1 MCYNYLRDIM
11 EILADKLRP
20 KKIDDIIGQKHLVGE
35 GKILTNLVKNKKLFS
50 MIFYGKPGIGKTS
63 IATALVSELEMHYK
77 FLNAT
82 VNNKSD
88 FDTAI
93 MEAKMYGD
101 MVLIIDEIHR
111 MNKDKQDLLLPYIE
125 NGTIILI
132 GLTTSN
138 PYHKINP
145 AIRSRCQIFE
155 LHELSKED
163 IIDGLNKALPKL
175 DNIKIDKDA
184 IDYVA
189 NLASGDMRF
198 ALNLLEVAYYSSD
211 KKITLEDIK
220 KINNKPVFF
229 HDKDGDGHYDVLSAL
244 QKSIRGSDVDAS
256 LHYLAR
262 LIEAEDLDSIY
273 RRLSVIAYED
283 IGMANPG
290 IGPRVMAAISAAELV
305 GLPEARIALG
315 QIVVEMAL
323 SPKSNSSHLAL
334 DDAINDIRKGNTG
347 NVPDNIKTSSPDY
360 LYPHNYPND
369 WVKQN
374 YMPKNLIGKKYYRP
388 KNNKISVIGLGV
400 YSLAI
405 SKMLAKKDENEIVI
419 WTENNEK
426 YEEYKKTKKV
436 ASVFDTKLPKN
447 IKISASMEDALE
459 NTNLI
464 YIITASKYVDIVTK
478 QMKPYY
484 NPKIPVCIAS
494 KGIEESREELLSNI
508 VKNALKTNNIAVI
521 SGPTFA
527 VDILN
532 NEPVALALAS
542 KTKKAKEYVLNT
554 LANDTLKLRPS
565 KDMIGIQMCGSIKN
579 VIAIA
584 SGILSGLGYSNST
597 QSFLINESLH
607 DIKDIIKIFGGN
619 PKTILSFAGVGD
631 LMLTCTSTKSRNF
644 SFGVI
649 VGSTKDQNKINEY
662 LATHTVEGYNT
673 LEIVYKML
681 QKKGIEIELITTIYD
696 IVYNGIDANT
706 LAKFLVTKK

>member
-1 MCYNYLRDIM
+1 M
-11 EILADKLRP
+11 
-20 KKIDDIIGQKHLVGE
+20 
-35 GKILTNLVKNKKLFS
+35 
-50 MIFYGKPGIGKTS
+50 
-63 IATALVSELEMHYK
+63 
-77 FLNAT
+77 
-82 VNNKSD
+82 
-88 FDTAI
+88 
-93 MEAKMYGD
+93 
-101 MVLIIDEIHR
+101 
-111 MNKDKQDLLLPYIE
+111 
-125 NGTIILI
+125 
-132 GLTTSN
+132 
-138 PYHKINP
+138 
-145 AIRSRCQIFE
+145 
-155 LHELSKED
+155 
-163 IIDGLNKALPKL
+163 
-175 DNIKIDKDA
+175 
-184 IDYVA
+184 
-189 NLASGDMRF
+189 
-198 ALNLLEVAYYSSD
+198 
-211 KKITLEDIK
+211 
-220 KINNKPVFF
+220 
-229 HDKDGDGHYDVLSAL
+229 
-244 QKSIRGSDVDAS
+244 
-256 LHYLAR
+256 
-262 LIEAEDLDSIY
+262 
-273 RRLSVIAYED
+273 
-283 IGMANPG
+283 
-290 IGPRVMAAISAAELV
+290 
-305 GLPEARIALG
+305 
-315 QIVVEMAL
+315 
-323 SPKSNSSHLAL
+323 
-334 DDAINDIRKGNTG
+334 
-347 NVPDNIKTSSPDY
+347 
-360 LYPHNYPND
+360 
-369 WVKQN
+369 
-374 YMPKNLIGKKYYRP
+374 
-388 KNNKISVIGLGV
+388 KISVIGLGV

-426 YEEYKKTKKV
+426 YKEYKKTKKV

-447 IKISASMEDALE
+447 IKISASMEDTLE

-508 VKNALKTNNIAVI
+508 VKSALKTNNIAVI

-696 IVYNGIDANT
+696 IVYNGVDANT
-706 LAKFLVTKK
+706 LATFLVTKK

>member
-1 MCYNYLRDIM
+1 M
-11 EILADKLRP
+11 
-20 KKIDDIIGQKHLVGE
+20 
-35 GKILTNLVKNKKLFS
+35 
-50 MIFYGKPGIGKTS
+50 
-63 IATALVSELEMHYK
+63 
-77 FLNAT
+77 
-82 VNNKSD
+82 
-88 FDTAI
+88 
-93 MEAKMYGD
+93 
-101 MVLIIDEIHR
+101 
-111 MNKDKQDLLLPYIE
+111 
-125 NGTIILI
+125 
-132 GLTTSN
+132 
-138 PYHKINP
+138 
-145 AIRSRCQIFE
+145 
-155 LHELSKED
+155 
-163 IIDGLNKALPKL
+163 
-175 DNIKIDKDA
+175 
-184 IDYVA
+184 
-189 NLASGDMRF
+189 
-198 ALNLLEVAYYSSD
+198 
-211 KKITLEDIK
+211 
-220 KINNKPVFF
+220 
-229 HDKDGDGHYDVLSAL
+229 
-244 QKSIRGSDVDAS
+244 
-256 LHYLAR
+256 
-262 LIEAEDLDSIY
+262 
-273 RRLSVIAYED
+273 
-283 IGMANPG
+283 
-290 IGPRVMAAISAAELV
+290 
-305 GLPEARIALG
+305 
-315 QIVVEMAL
+315 
-323 SPKSNSSHLAL
+323 
-334 DDAINDIRKGNTG
+334 
-347 NVPDNIKTSSPDY
+347 
-360 LYPHNYPND
+360 
-369 WVKQN
+369 
-374 YMPKNLIGKKYYRP
+374 
-388 KNNKISVIGLGV
+388 KISVIGLGV

-447 IKISASMEDALE
+447 IKISASMENTLE

-696 IVYNGIDANT
+696 IVYNGVDANT

>member
-1 MCYNYLRDIM
+1 M
-11 EILADKLRP
+11 
-20 KKIDDIIGQKHLVGE
+20 
-35 GKILTNLVKNKKLFS
+35 
-50 MIFYGKPGIGKTS
+50 
-63 IATALVSELEMHYK
+63 
-77 FLNAT
+77 
-82 VNNKSD
+82 
-88 FDTAI
+88 
-93 MEAKMYGD
+93 
-101 MVLIIDEIHR
+101 
-111 MNKDKQDLLLPYIE
+111 
-125 NGTIILI
+125 
-132 GLTTSN
+132 
-138 PYHKINP
+138 
-145 AIRSRCQIFE
+145 
-155 LHELSKED
+155 
-163 IIDGLNKALPKL
+163 
-175 DNIKIDKDA
+175 
-184 IDYVA
+184 
-189 NLASGDMRF
+189 
-198 ALNLLEVAYYSSD
+198 
-211 KKITLEDIK
+211 
-220 KINNKPVFF
+220 
-229 HDKDGDGHYDVLSAL
+229 
-244 QKSIRGSDVDAS
+244 
-256 LHYLAR
+256 
-262 LIEAEDLDSIY
+262 
-273 RRLSVIAYED
+273 
-283 IGMANPG
+283 
-290 IGPRVMAAISAAELV
+290 
-305 GLPEARIALG
+305 
-315 QIVVEMAL
+315 
-323 SPKSNSSHLAL
+323 
-334 DDAINDIRKGNTG
+334 
-347 NVPDNIKTSSPDY
+347 
-360 LYPHNYPND
+360 
-369 WVKQN
+369 
-374 YMPKNLIGKKYYRP
+374 
-388 KNNKISVIGLGV
+388 KISVIGLGV

-447 IKISASMEDALE
+447 IKINASMEDTLE
-459 NTNLI
+459 KTNLI

-484 NPKIPVCIAS
+484 NPEIPVCIAS

-681 QKKGIEIELITTIYD
+681 QKKGIEIKLITTIYD
-696 IVYNGIDANT
+696 IVYNGVDANT
-706 LAKFLVTKK
+706 LATFLVTKK

>member
-1 MCYNYLRDIM
+1 M
-11 EILADKLRP
+11 
-20 KKIDDIIGQKHLVGE
+20 
-35 GKILTNLVKNKKLFS
+35 
-50 MIFYGKPGIGKTS
+50 
-63 IATALVSELEMHYK
+63 
-77 FLNAT
+77 
-82 VNNKSD
+82 
-88 FDTAI
+88 
-93 MEAKMYGD
+93 
-101 MVLIIDEIHR
+101 
-111 MNKDKQDLLLPYIE
+111 
-125 NGTIILI
+125 
-132 GLTTSN
+132 
-138 PYHKINP
+138 
-145 AIRSRCQIFE
+145 
-155 LHELSKED
+155 
-163 IIDGLNKALPKL
+163 
-175 DNIKIDKDA
+175 
-184 IDYVA
+184 
-189 NLASGDMRF
+189 
-198 ALNLLEVAYYSSD
+198 
-211 KKITLEDIK
+211 
-220 KINNKPVFF
+220 
-229 HDKDGDGHYDVLSAL
+229 
-244 QKSIRGSDVDAS
+244 
-256 LHYLAR
+256 
-262 LIEAEDLDSIY
+262 
-273 RRLSVIAYED
+273 
-283 IGMANPG
+283 
-290 IGPRVMAAISAAELV
+290 
-305 GLPEARIALG
+305 
-315 QIVVEMAL
+315 
-323 SPKSNSSHLAL
+323 
-334 DDAINDIRKGNTG
+334 
-347 NVPDNIKTSSPDY
+347 
-360 LYPHNYPND
+360 
-369 WVKQN
+369 
-374 YMPKNLIGKKYYRP
+374 
-388 KNNKISVIGLGV
+388 KISVIGLGV

-447 IKISASMEDALE
+447 IKISASMEDTLE

-508 VKNALKTNNIAVI
+508 VKSALKTNNIAVI

-696 IVYNGIDANT
+696 IVYNGVDANT
-706 LAKFLVTKK
+706 LATFLVTKK

>member
-1 MCYNYLRDIM
+1 M
-11 EILADKLRP
+11 
-20 KKIDDIIGQKHLVGE
+20 
-35 GKILTNLVKNKKLFS
+35 
-50 MIFYGKPGIGKTS
+50 
-63 IATALVSELEMHYK
+63 
-77 FLNAT
+77 
-82 VNNKSD
+82 
-88 FDTAI
+88 
-93 MEAKMYGD
+93 
-101 MVLIIDEIHR
+101 
-111 MNKDKQDLLLPYIE
+111 
-125 NGTIILI
+125 
-132 GLTTSN
+132 
-138 PYHKINP
+138 
-145 AIRSRCQIFE
+145 
-155 LHELSKED
+155 
-163 IIDGLNKALPKL
+163 
-175 DNIKIDKDA
+175 
-184 IDYVA
+184 
-189 NLASGDMRF
+189 
-198 ALNLLEVAYYSSD
+198 
-211 KKITLEDIK
+211 
-220 KINNKPVFF
+220 
-229 HDKDGDGHYDVLSAL
+229 
-244 QKSIRGSDVDAS
+244 
-256 LHYLAR
+256 
-262 LIEAEDLDSIY
+262 
-273 RRLSVIAYED
+273 
-283 IGMANPG
+283 
-290 IGPRVMAAISAAELV
+290 
-305 GLPEARIALG
+305 
-315 QIVVEMAL
+315 
-323 SPKSNSSHLAL
+323 
-334 DDAINDIRKGNTG
+334 
-347 NVPDNIKTSSPDY
+347 
-360 LYPHNYPND
+360 
-369 WVKQN
+369 
-374 YMPKNLIGKKYYRP
+374 
-388 KNNKISVIGLGV
+388 KISVIGLGV

-447 IKISASMEDALE
+447 IKISASMEDTLE

-649 VGSTKDQNKINEY
+649 IGSTKDQNKINEY

-696 IVYNGIDANT
+696 IVYNGVDANT

>member
-1 MCYNYLRDIM
+1 M
-11 EILADKLRP
+11 
-20 KKIDDIIGQKHLVGE
+20 
-35 GKILTNLVKNKKLFS
+35 
-50 MIFYGKPGIGKTS
+50 
-63 IATALVSELEMHYK
+63 
-77 FLNAT
+77 
-82 VNNKSD
+82 
-88 FDTAI
+88 
-93 MEAKMYGD
+93 
-101 MVLIIDEIHR
+101 
-111 MNKDKQDLLLPYIE
+111 
-125 NGTIILI
+125 
-132 GLTTSN
+132 
-138 PYHKINP
+138 
-145 AIRSRCQIFE
+145 
-155 LHELSKED
+155 
-163 IIDGLNKALPKL
+163 
-175 DNIKIDKDA
+175 
-184 IDYVA
+184 
-189 NLASGDMRF
+189 
-198 ALNLLEVAYYSSD
+198 
-211 KKITLEDIK
+211 
-220 KINNKPVFF
+220 
-229 HDKDGDGHYDVLSAL
+229 
-244 QKSIRGSDVDAS
+244 
-256 LHYLAR
+256 
-262 LIEAEDLDSIY
+262 
-273 RRLSVIAYED
+273 
-283 IGMANPG
+283 
-290 IGPRVMAAISAAELV
+290 
-305 GLPEARIALG
+305 
-315 QIVVEMAL
+315 
-323 SPKSNSSHLAL
+323 
-334 DDAINDIRKGNTG
+334 
-347 NVPDNIKTSSPDY
+347 
-360 LYPHNYPND
+360 
-369 WVKQN
+369 
-374 YMPKNLIGKKYYRP
+374 
-388 KNNKISVIGLGV
+388 KISIIGLGV

-419 WTENNEK
+419 WTENDEK

-447 IKISASMEDALE
+447 IKISASMENVLE

-484 NPKIPVCIAS
+484 NPEIPVCIAS

-696 IVYNGIDANT
+696 IVYNGVDANT
-706 LAKFLVTKK
+706 LATFLVTKK

>member
-1 MCYNYLRDIM
+1 M
-11 EILADKLRP
+11 
-20 KKIDDIIGQKHLVGE
+20 
-35 GKILTNLVKNKKLFS
+35 
-50 MIFYGKPGIGKTS
+50 
-63 IATALVSELEMHYK
+63 
-77 FLNAT
+77 
-82 VNNKSD
+82 
-88 FDTAI
+88 
-93 MEAKMYGD
+93 
-101 MVLIIDEIHR
+101 
-111 MNKDKQDLLLPYIE
+111 
-125 NGTIILI
+125 
-132 GLTTSN
+132 
-138 PYHKINP
+138 
-145 AIRSRCQIFE
+145 
-155 LHELSKED
+155 
-163 IIDGLNKALPKL
+163 
-175 DNIKIDKDA
+175 
-184 IDYVA
+184 
-189 NLASGDMRF
+189 
-198 ALNLLEVAYYSSD
+198 
-211 KKITLEDIK
+211 
-220 KINNKPVFF
+220 
-229 HDKDGDGHYDVLSAL
+229 
-244 QKSIRGSDVDAS
+244 
-256 LHYLAR
+256 
-262 LIEAEDLDSIY
+262 
-273 RRLSVIAYED
+273 
-283 IGMANPG
+283 
-290 IGPRVMAAISAAELV
+290 
-305 GLPEARIALG
+305 
-315 QIVVEMAL
+315 
-323 SPKSNSSHLAL
+323 
-334 DDAINDIRKGNTG
+334 
-347 NVPDNIKTSSPDY
+347 
-360 LYPHNYPND
+360 
-369 WVKQN
+369 
-374 YMPKNLIGKKYYRP
+374 
-388 KNNKISVIGLGV
+388 KISVIGLGV

-447 IKISASMEDALE
+447 IKISASMEDTLE

-484 NPKIPVCIAS
+484 NPEIPVCIAS

-508 VKNALKTNNIAVI
+508 VKNTLKTNNIAVI

-696 IVYNGIDANT
+696 IVYNGVDANT

>member
-1 MCYNYLRDIM
+1 M
-11 EILADKLRP
+11 
-20 KKIDDIIGQKHLVGE
+20 
-35 GKILTNLVKNKKLFS
+35 
-50 MIFYGKPGIGKTS
+50 
-63 IATALVSELEMHYK
+63 
-77 FLNAT
+77 
-82 VNNKSD
+82 
-88 FDTAI
+88 
-93 MEAKMYGD
+93 
-101 MVLIIDEIHR
+101 
-111 MNKDKQDLLLPYIE
+111 
-125 NGTIILI
+125 
-132 GLTTSN
+132 
-138 PYHKINP
+138 
-145 AIRSRCQIFE
+145 
-155 LHELSKED
+155 
-163 IIDGLNKALPKL
+163 
-175 DNIKIDKDA
+175 
-184 IDYVA
+184 
-189 NLASGDMRF
+189 
-198 ALNLLEVAYYSSD
+198 
-211 KKITLEDIK
+211 
-220 KINNKPVFF
+220 
-229 HDKDGDGHYDVLSAL
+229 
-244 QKSIRGSDVDAS
+244 
-256 LHYLAR
+256 
-262 LIEAEDLDSIY
+262 
-273 RRLSVIAYED
+273 
-283 IGMANPG
+283 
-290 IGPRVMAAISAAELV
+290 
-305 GLPEARIALG
+305 
-315 QIVVEMAL
+315 
-323 SPKSNSSHLAL
+323 
-334 DDAINDIRKGNTG
+334 
-347 NVPDNIKTSSPDY
+347 
-360 LYPHNYPND
+360 
-369 WVKQN
+369 
-374 YMPKNLIGKKYYRP
+374 
-388 KNNKISVIGLGV
+388 KISVIGLGV

-447 IKISASMEDALE
+447 IKISASMEDTLE

-478 QMKPYY
+478 EMKPYY

-696 IVYNGIDANT
+696 IVYNSVDANT

>member
-1 MCYNYLRDIM
+1 M
-11 EILADKLRP
+11 
-20 KKIDDIIGQKHLVGE
+20 
-35 GKILTNLVKNKKLFS
+35 
-50 MIFYGKPGIGKTS
+50 
-63 IATALVSELEMHYK
+63 
-77 FLNAT
+77 
-82 VNNKSD
+82 
-88 FDTAI
+88 
-93 MEAKMYGD
+93 
-101 MVLIIDEIHR
+101 
-111 MNKDKQDLLLPYIE
+111 
-125 NGTIILI
+125 
-132 GLTTSN
+132 
-138 PYHKINP
+138 
-145 AIRSRCQIFE
+145 
-155 LHELSKED
+155 
-163 IIDGLNKALPKL
+163 
-175 DNIKIDKDA
+175 
-184 IDYVA
+184 
-189 NLASGDMRF
+189 
-198 ALNLLEVAYYSSD
+198 
-211 KKITLEDIK
+211 
-220 KINNKPVFF
+220 
-229 HDKDGDGHYDVLSAL
+229 
-244 QKSIRGSDVDAS
+244 
-256 LHYLAR
+256 
-262 LIEAEDLDSIY
+262 
-273 RRLSVIAYED
+273 
-283 IGMANPG
+283 
-290 IGPRVMAAISAAELV
+290 
-305 GLPEARIALG
+305 
-315 QIVVEMAL
+315 
-323 SPKSNSSHLAL
+323 
-334 DDAINDIRKGNTG
+334 
-347 NVPDNIKTSSPDY
+347 
-360 LYPHNYPND
+360 
-369 WVKQN
+369 
-374 YMPKNLIGKKYYRP
+374 
-388 KNNKISVIGLGV
+388 KISVIGLGV

-447 IKISASMEDALE
+447 IKISASMENVLE

-484 NPKIPVCIAS
+484 NPEIPVCIAS

-607 DIKDIIKIFGGN
+607 DIKDIIKIFGGK

-696 IVYNGIDANT
+696 IVYNGVDANT
-706 LAKFLVTKK
+706 LATFLVTKK